1 MSRGTV
7 VLCNEAK
14 ETLIKHP
21 AKKLV
26 MDFLRV
32 LITDALTTPPYTTT
46 LIDTILEVRLCP
58 RFFLSFMFQ
67 ISVDYCQICFC
78 GETIGSRFDV
88 FLFAFY
94 KFSFTFKIWDIQ
106 HNFLHSHRA
115 FLHQVRYIK
124 RKSFKQKFSTHK
136 WTTCLREIC
145 CQIRGKF

>member
-58 RFFLSFMFQ
+58 RFFFCRLCFKLRLIIAKFVFVVKQ
-67 ISVDYCQICFC
+67 LEVDLMCSC
-78 GETIGSRFDV
+78 
-88 FLFAFY
+88 
-94 KFSFTFKIWDIQ
+94 
-106 HNFLHSHRA
+106 LHSTS
-115 FLHQVRYIK
+115 FLLPLKYGIYSIIFYILTERSSIK
-124 RKSFKQKFSTHK
+124 
-136 WTTCLREIC
+136 
-145 CQIRGKF
+145 